1 MANVYMR
8 GKNLMLFVG
17 GKSIAAATTC
27 SMSLSMNTSE
37 ITNKDT
43 AAAMTDIEPT
53 TMNGTLHT
61 ENMFCSTAEGKS
73 YYDLFDLMKA
83 KTKVQWKVAA
93 ATNGDQEV
101 PSGGF
106 TPGSGESL
114 SGDAYIT
121 GLDMNAPNG
130 EIATFTCDLT
140 ITGDIEHG
148 GGGGSTTTA

>member
-1 MANVYMR
+1 MANVYQK

-17 GKSIAAATTC
+17 GKSIAGATTC
-27 SMSLSMNTSE
+27 SLSLSMNTSE

-43 AAAMTDIEPT
+43 PAAMTDIEPT

-73 YYDLFDLMKA
+73 YYDLFDLMKS
-83 KTKVQWKVAA
+83 KTKVQWKMTP
-93 ATNGDQEV
+93 ATDGDGAV
-101 PSGGF
+101 PTAGF
-106 TPGSGESL
+106 VPLNNAEGL

-121 GLDMNAPNG
+121 SLESNAPNG

-140 ITGDIEHG
+140 VTGDITHDAA
-148 GGGGSTTTA
+148 S

>member
-1 MANVYMR
+1 MANVYQK
-8 GKNLMLFVG
+8 GKNLMLFVS
-17 GKSIAAATTC
+17 GKSIAGATTC
-27 SMSLSMNTSE
+27 SLSLSMNTSE

-43 AAAMTDIEPT
+43 PAAMTDIEPT

-83 KTKVQWKVAA
+83 KTKVQWKMTP
-93 ATNGDQEV
+93 ATDGDGEV
-101 PSGGF
+101 PTAGF
-106 TPGSGESL
+106 VPMSNAEGL

-121 GLDMNAPNG
+121 SLESNAPNG

-140 ITGDIEHG
+140 VTGDITH
-148 GGGGSTTTA
+148 TPAT